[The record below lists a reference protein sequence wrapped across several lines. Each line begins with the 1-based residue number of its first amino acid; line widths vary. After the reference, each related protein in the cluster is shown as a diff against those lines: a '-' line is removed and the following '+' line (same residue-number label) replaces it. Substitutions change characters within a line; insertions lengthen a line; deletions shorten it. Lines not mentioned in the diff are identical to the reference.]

1 MNPASWEAAPPPERA
16 AEHMVQALQRLTPD
30 QVAVFGGILG
40 LGVAG
45 FFAALWLCAR
55 LQRRYPG
62 SLMEWLFVLRWP
74 IGSMLFYTSLDKGL
88 DVLTTLPKWF
98 WPLKQSL
105 YHLVVIIV
113 AVGASV
119 RSADLLVGALRKRFF
134 AEELATDTEVHK
146 VMTRIFRGIVL
157 FVAAIIV
164 LDNLGVRVL
173 GLITAA
179 GFLGGALALAS
190 KETLANIL
198 GYFEI
203 LADRIFRTGDRIAFE
218 KYDGF
223 VRERGLRSIR
233 LEALSGEILT
243 IPNTQLVNHPVRR
256 FTSNEGLSLLFVEVG
271 LLYDYQRPKLEE
283 AIRVVCAALGGK
295 FPGCDP
301 VGRFFEFGDSAQKIR
316 FSFRTRY
323 RDGAEFMRDTT
334 TAHLVVREACDQ
346 AGFKFAFPTRTVEL
360 HQSKPAQI

>member
-1 MNPASWEAAPPPERA
+1 MNPAPWEGAPPPERA
-16 AEHMVQALQRLTPD
+16 AEHMVQALQHLTPE
-30 QVAVFGGILG
+30 QIAVFAGMVGV
-40 LGVAG
+40 GVAG
-45 FFAALWLCAR
+45 FFAALWLCTR
-55 LQRRYPG
+55 LQRQYPG
-62 SLMEWLFVLRWP
+62 GLMEWLFVLRWP
-74 IGSMLFYTSLDKGL
+74 IGSMLFYTSLNKGL

-98 WPLKQSL
+98 WPLKQGF

-113 AVGASV
+113 AVGASI

-157 FVAAIIV
+157 FVAAVII

-190 KETLANIL
+190 KETLANVL

-203 LADRIFRTGDRIAFE
+203 LADRIFRTGDRVAFE

-243 IPNTQLVNHPVRR
+243 IPNTQLVNYPVRR
-256 FTSNEGLSLLFVEVG
+256 LTSNEGLSLLSVEVG
-271 LLYDYQRPKLEE
+271 FLYDYDRPTLEK
-283 AIRVVCAALGGK
+283 AIQAVCSALEKKFAGGE
-295 FPGCDP
+295 P
-301 VGRFFEFGDSAQKIR
+301 VGRFVEFGESAQKIR
-316 FSFRTRY
+316 FTLRTPY
-323 RDGAEFMRDTT
+323 RNGTEFMRDIT

-346 AGFKFAFPTRTVEL
+346 AGLKFAFPTRTVEIQ
-360 HQSKPAQI
+360 QSKPAST

>member
-1 MNPASWEAAPPPERA
+1 MNPSPWETAPPPERA
-16 AEHMVQALQRLTPD
+16 AEHMVQALQRLTPE
-30 QVAVFGGILG
+30 QVAIFAGIVA

-45 FFAALWLCAR
+45 FFASLWLCTR

-62 SLMEWLFVLRWP
+62 GLMEWLFVLRWP
-74 IGSMLFYTSLDKGL
+74 IGSILFYTSLDKGL

-98 WPLKQSL
+98 WPLKQGL

-113 AVGASV
+113 SVGASV

-146 VMTRIFRGIVL
+146 VMTRIFRGIVV

-243 IPNTQLVNHPVRR
+243 IPNTQLVNYPVRR
-256 FTSNEGLSLLFVEVG
+256 LTSNEGRSLLTVEVG
-271 LLYDYQRPKLEE
+271 FLYDYDRPKLET
-283 AIRVVCAALGGK
+283 AIQAVCTALEK
-295 FPGCDP
+295 RFADSEPA
-301 VGRFFEFGDSAQKIR
+301 GRFVEFGESSQKIR
-316 FSFRTRY
+316 FTLRTPY
-323 RDGAEFMRDTT
+323 RDGSEFMRDAT
-334 TAHLVVREACDQ
+334 TAHLTVREACDQ
-346 AGFKFAFPTRTVEL
+346 AGLKFAFPTRTVEL
-360 HQSKPAQI
+360 HQAKPA